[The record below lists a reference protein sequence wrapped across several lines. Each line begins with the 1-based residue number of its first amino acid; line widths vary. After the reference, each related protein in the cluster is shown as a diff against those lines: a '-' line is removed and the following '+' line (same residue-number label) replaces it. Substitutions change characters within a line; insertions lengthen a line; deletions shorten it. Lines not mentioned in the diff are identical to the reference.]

1 MSNID
6 VIAIDGPVASGKG
19 SVSAGVA
26 RALGFHV
33 LDSGALYRLTGLSCV
48 LNGVSLND
56 EEAVT
61 QTAKNLKP
69 LFKDGLIFLE
79 GKDVTDAIRTEEA
92 GLNASKIAAYPAVRK
107 ALFELQR
114 SSAVAPGLVADGRDM
129 GSVVFPDACLKI
141 FLTASAESRAQ
152 RRYNQLKE
160 KGISSNIGDLV
171 SDLKERDRRDMER
184 SVAPLKPAE
193 GARILDS
200 SHLTLQET
208 IDQVLRWYQES
219 RASRGLK

>member
-1 MSNID
+1 MNKIE

-26 RALGFHV
+26 KALGFHV
-33 LDSGALYRLTGLSCV
+33 LDSGALYRLTGLACS
-48 LNGVSLND
+48 LKHVSLDD
-56 EEAVT
+56 EAAVT
-61 QTAKNLKP
+61 EVARNLKP
-69 LFKDGLIFLE
+69 LFKDEQIFLD

-92 GLNASKIAAYPAVRK
+92 GLNASKIAAYPQVRK

-114 SSAVAPGLVADGRDM
+114 GSAVAPGLVADGRDM
-129 GSVVFPDACLKI
+129 GSVVFPDASLKI

-200 SHLTLQET
+200 SNLTLQET
-208 IDQVLRWYQES
+208 IDTVLRWYQES
-219 RASRGLK
+219 RAAKL